1 MGCDI
6 HLFLEYKAGDGP
18 WTQDKAHKLDEDEP
32 EYKRVEELPGNRNY
46 QLFGALA
53 GVRGEGPDP
62 EGIPEDASDMIKHA
76 SELYG
81 EDGHSHSYTSLADFK
96 KALKRTGFTLL
107 PKSEKSNMSTY
118 EYGQSYQQVVRYAEE
133 QCIRLRLDLESEKMI
148 LGQDINTTVQCRF
161 VYFFDN

>member
-18 WTQDKAHKLDEDEP
+18 WTQDKLHKLDESDP
-32 EYKRVEELPGNRNY
+32 EFSRVHELPDVRNY
-46 QLFGALA
+46 ELFSVLA
-53 GVRGEGPDP
+53 GVRGDGAEPKGL
-62 EGIPEDASDMIKHA
+62 PEDCSDMIKHA
-76 SELYG
+76 SDLWDS
-81 EDGHSHSYTSLADFK
+81 DGHSHSYTSLSDFK
-96 KALKRTGFTLL
+96 KALKTVGYKLL
-107 PKSEKSNMSTY
+107 KKGQKSDLDALWDA
-118 EYGQSYQQVVRYAEE
+118 SYANIVRYAEE